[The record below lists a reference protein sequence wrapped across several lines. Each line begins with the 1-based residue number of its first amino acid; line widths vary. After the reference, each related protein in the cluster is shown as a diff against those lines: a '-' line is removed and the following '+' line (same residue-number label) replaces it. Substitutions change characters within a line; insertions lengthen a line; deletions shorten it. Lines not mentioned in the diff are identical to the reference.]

1 MESVKKFCPV
11 CGIEQETEIIE
22 KEEASNVRGDEI
34 KALARIRVCSV
45 CGEELFDEELEEGN
59 IKKVYDIYRKKHG
72 ILLPEEIRNI
82 RESYGLSQRAF
93 AKLLG
98 IGEASI
104 ARYETGAL
112 PEKSLSN
119 LLMLLKDPKNMEKL
133 LEKNEDVLSQ
143 REKARL
149 IRRIEEMKEEREN
162 TLKISEELYKLLEEK
177 AKREGKTTD
186 KFVEEILIKVI

>member
-1 MESVKKFCPV
+1 VVKRFCPV

-22 KEEASNVRGDEI
+22 KEEVSNIRGDEI

-45 CGEELFDEELEEGN
+45 CGEELFDEELEEEN
-59 IKKVYDIYRKKHG
+59 IQRVYDIYRKKHG
-72 ILLPEEIRNI
+72 ILSPEEIRNI

-104 ARYETGAL
+104 VRYETGAL

-119 LLMLLKDPKNMEKL
+119 MIMLLRDPKNMEKL

-149 IRRIEEMKEEREN
+149 LRRLEEMSERIK
-162 TLKISEELYKLLEEK
+162 TLMIPEELYKLLEER
-177 AKREGKTTD
+177 AKIEGKNAD
-186 KFVEEILIKVI
+186 KFVEDVLKRIVI

>member
-1 MESVKKFCPV
+1 MKKFCPV
-11 CGIEQETEIIE
+11 CGKEQETEVIE
-22 KEEASNVRGDEI
+22 KEEVSTVRGDEI

-45 CGEELFDEELEEGN
+45 CGEELFDEELEEEN
-59 IKKVYDIYRKKHG
+59 IQRVYDIYRKKHG
-72 ILLPEEIRNI
+72 ILSPEEVRNI

-119 LLMLLKDPKNMEKL
+119 MIMLLKDPKNMEKL
-133 LEKNEDVLSQ
+133 LEKNEEALTP
-143 REKARL
+143 REKIRL
-149 IRRIEEMKEEREN
+149 LRRLEEIKGDDEEN
-162 TLKISEELYKLLEEK
+162 AVKIPKELYNLLEDK
-177 AKREGKTTD
+177 AKKEGKSTD
-186 KFVEEILIKVI
+186 KFIEEILRKVI

>member
-1 MESVKKFCPV
+1 MKKFCPV
-11 CGIEQETEIIE
+11 CGTEQETEVIE
-22 KEEASNVRGDEI
+22 KEEISNVRGDEI
-34 KALARIRVCSV
+34 KVLARIRVCSV
-45 CGEELFDEELEEGN
+45 CGEELFDEELEEEN
-59 IKKVYDIYRKKHG
+59 IQRVYDIYRKKHG
-72 ILLPEEIRNI
+72 ILSPEEIKGI

-119 LLMLLKDPKNMEKL
+119 MIMLLKDPKNMEKL

-149 IRRIEEMKEEREN
+149 LRRLEEMNKRMRTIMIPE
-162 TLKISEELYKLLEEK
+162 KLYKSLEEK
-177 AKREGKTTD
+177 AKIEGKNAD
-186 KFVEEILIKVI
+186 KFVEDVLKRIVI

>member
-1 MESVKKFCPV
+1 MKKFCPV
-11 CGIEQETEIIE
+11 CGKEQETEVIE
-22 KEEASNVRGDEI
+22 KEEVSNIRGEEI
-34 KALARIRVCSV
+34 KALAKIRVCSV
-45 CGEELFDEELEEGN
+45 CGEELFDEELEEEN
-59 IKKVYDIYRKKHG
+59 LQRVYDIYRKKHG
-72 ILLPEEIRNI
+72 ILSPDEIRNI

-119 LLMLLKDPKNMEKL
+119 MIMLLKDPKNMKKL
-133 LEKNEDVLSQ
+133 LEKNEDALSQ

-149 IRRIEEMKEEREN
+149 LRRLKEMSERIK
-162 TLKISEELYKLLEEK
+162 TITIPEELYKSLEEK
-177 AKREGKTTD
+177 AKIEGKNAD
-186 KFVEEILIKVI
+186 KFVEDVLKRIVI

>member
-1 MESVKKFCPV
+1 MKKFCPV
-11 CGIEQETEIIE
+11 CGKEQETEVIE
-22 KEEASNVRGDEI
+22 KEEVSTVRGDEI

-45 CGEELFDEELEEGN
+45 CGEELFDEELEEEN
-59 IKKVYDIYRKKHG
+59 IQRVYDIYRKKHG
-72 ILLPEEIRNI
+72 ILSPEEVRII

-119 LLMLLKDPKNMEKL
+119 MIMLLKDPKNMEKL
-133 LEKNEDVLSQ
+133 LEKNEKALTP
-143 REKARL
+143 REKMRL
-149 IRRIEEMKEEREN
+149 LRRLEEMKGDEEN
-162 TLKISEELYKLLEEK
+162 AVKISKELYNLLEDK
-177 AKREGKTTD
+177 AKKEGKSTD
-186 KFVEEILIKVI
+186 KFIEEILRKVI

>member
-1 MESVKKFCPV
+1 VENVKKFCPV
-11 CGIEQETEIIE
+11 CGTEQKTEVIE
-22 KEEASNVRGDEI
+22 KEEVSNVRGEKI
-34 KALARIRVCSV
+34 KALGKIRVCSV
-45 CGEELFDEELEEGN
+45 CGEELFDEELEEEN
-59 IKKVYDIYRKKHG
+59 IQRVYDIYRKKHG
-72 ILLPEEIRNI
+72 ILSLDEIRNI

-119 LLMLLKDPKNMEKL
+119 MIMLLKDPKNMEKL
-133 LEKNEDVLSQ
+133 LEKNEGVLSQ

-149 IRRIEEMKEEREN
+149 LRRLEEMSE
-162 TLKISEELYKLLEEK
+162 KIKTIMIPEELYKLLEER
-177 AKREGKTTD
+177 AKIEGKNAD
-186 KFVEEILIKVI
+186 KFVEDVLKKIVI

>member
-1 MESVKKFCPV
+1 MKKFCPV
-11 CGIEQETEIIE
+11 CGTEQKTEVIE
-22 KEEASNVRGDEI
+22 KEEISNVRGEEI
-34 KALARIRVCSV
+34 KALAKIRVCSV
-45 CGEELFDEELEEGN
+45 CGEELFDEELEEEN
-59 IKKVYDIYRKKHG
+59 IQRVYDIYRKKHG
-72 ILLPEEIRNI
+72 IPSPDEIRNI

-119 LLMLLKDPKNMEKL
+119 MIMLLKDPKNMKKL

-149 IRRIEEMKEEREN
+149 LRRLEEMSERIK
-162 TLKISEELYKLLEEK
+162 TITIPEELYKSLEEK
-177 AKREGKTTD
+177 AKIEGKNAD
-186 KFVEEILIKVI
+186 KFVEDVLKRIVI

>member
-1 MESVKKFCPV
+1 MKKFCPV
-11 CGIEQETEIIE
+11 CGTEQETEVIE
-22 KEEASNVRGDEI
+22 KEEISNVRGDEI
-34 KALARIRVCSV
+34 KVLARIRVCSV
-45 CGEELFDEELEEGN
+45 CGEELFDEELEEEN
-59 IKKVYDIYRKKHG
+59 IQRVYDIYRKKHG
-72 ILLPEEIRNI
+72 ILSPEEIKGI

-119 LLMLLKDPKNMEKL
+119 MIMLLKDPKNMKKL

-149 IRRIEEMKEEREN
+149 LRRLEEIKGDDEEN
-162 TLKISEELYKLLEEK
+162 AVKISKELYNLLEDK
-177 AKREGKTTD
+177 AKKEGKSTD
-186 KFVEEILIKVI
+186 KFIEEILRKVI

>member
-1 MESVKKFCPV
+1 VKKFCPV
-11 CGIEQETEIIE
+11 CGTEQETEVIE
-22 KEEASNVRGDEI
+22 KEEISNVRGDEI
-34 KALARIRVCSV
+34 KVLARIRVCSV
-45 CGEELFDEELEEGN
+45 CGEELFDEELEEEN
-59 IKKVYDIYRKKHG
+59 IQRVYDIYRKKHG
-72 ILLPEEIRNI
+72 ILSPEEIKGI

-119 LLMLLKDPKNMEKL
+119 MIMLLKDPKNMEKL

-149 IRRIEEMKEEREN
+149 LRRLEEMNKRMRTIMIPE
-162 TLKISEELYKLLEEK
+162 KLYKSLEEK
-177 AKREGKTTD
+177 AKIEGKNAD
-186 KFVEEILIKVI
+186 KFVEDVLKRIVI

>member
-1 MESVKKFCPV
+1 MKKFCPV
-11 CGIEQETEIIE
+11 CGKEQETKVIE
-22 KEEASNVRGDEI
+22 KEEVSNVRGDEI

-45 CGEELFDEELEEGN
+45 CGEELFDEELEEEN
-59 IKKVYDIYRKKHG
+59 IQRVYDIYRKKHG
-72 ILLPEEIRNI
+72 ILSPEEIKRI

-119 LLMLLKDPKNMEKL
+119 MIMLLKDPKNMQKL

-149 IRRIEEMKEEREN
+149 LRRLEEMSERIK
-162 TLKISEELYKLLEEK
+162 TIMIPEELYKLLEER
-177 AKREGKTTD
+177 AKIEGKNAD
-186 KFVEEILIKVI
+186 KFVEDVLKRIVI

>member
-1 MESVKKFCPV
+1 MKKFCPV
-11 CGIEQETEIIE
+11 CGKEQETEVIE
-22 KEEASNVRGDEI
+22 KEEVSNIRGDEI
-34 KALARIRVCSV
+34 KALARIRICSI
-45 CGEELFDEELEEGN
+45 CGEELFDEELEEEN
-59 IKKVYDIYRKKHG
+59 IQRVYDIYRKKHG
-72 ILLPEEIRNI
+72 ILSPDEIKNI

-119 LLMLLKDPKNMEKL
+119 MIMLLKDPKNMEKL

-149 IRRIEEMKEEREN
+149 LRKLEEMSER
-162 TLKISEELYKLLEEK
+162 TKMIMIPEELYKVLEERAEK
-177 AKREGKTTD
+177 EEKSID
-186 KFVEEILIKVI
+186 KFVNDILRRII

>member
-1 MESVKKFCPV
+1 MKKFCPV

>member
-1 MESVKKFCPV
+1 MKKFCPV
-11 CGIEQETEIIE
+11 CGKEQETEVIE
-22 KEEASNVRGDEI
+22 KEEVSTVRGDKI

-45 CGEELFDEELEEGN
+45 CGEELFDEELEEEN
-59 IKKVYDIYRKKHG
+59 IQRVYDIYRKKHG
-72 ILLPEEIRNI
+72 ILSPEEIKNI

-119 LLMLLKDPKNMEKL
+119 MIMLLRDPKNMEKL
-133 LEKNEDVLSQ
+133 LEKNGEALTP
-143 REKARL
+143 REKIRL
-149 IRRIEEMKEEREN
+149 LRKLEEIKEDDEEN
-162 TLKISEELYKLLEEK
+162 AVKIPKELYNLLEDK
-177 AKREGKTTD
+177 AKKEGKSTD
-186 KFVEEILIKVI
+186 KFIEEILRKVI

>member
-1 MESVKKFCPV
+1 MKKFCPV
-11 CGIEQETEIIE
+11 CGKEQQTEVIE
-22 KEEASNVRGDEI
+22 KEEISNVRGDEI
-34 KALARIRVCSV
+34 KVLARIRVCSV
-45 CGEELFDEELEEGN
+45 CGEELFDEELEEEN
-59 IKKVYDIYRKKHG
+59 IQRVYDIYRKKHG
-72 ILLPEEIRNI
+72 ILSPEEIKGI

-119 LLMLLKDPKNMEKL
+119 MIMLLKDPKNMKKL
-133 LEKNEDVLSQ
+133 LEKNEDALSQ

-149 IRRIEEMKEEREN
+149 LRRLEEMSERIK
-162 TLKISEELYKLLEEK
+162 TITISEELYKSLEEK
-177 AKREGKTTD
+177 AKIEGKNAD
-186 KFVEEILIKVI
+186 KFVEDVLKRIVI